1 MIDTPEAPPAS
12 DEGATVQGTDGR
24 AAHFNKPAVEALA
37 KADVPSSDN
46 VVTNGLSPL
55 VGDEKKQ
62 AAIITKDSR
71 GLEKALRELGYEYRY
86 NSRAA
91 QFQVSAHTDHGWQ
104 EITDRK
110 DADLREIIAN
120 RFKFASKANRVRAWF
135 GAVSWA
141 DAVNALAYRVEV
153 DPFVDWLVSL
163 PEWDETPR
171 LYGWLRQLFNVE
183 EPEDRE
189 SLARRLVSWASQAIL
204 LGAVARAFVPGFK
217 IDEMIVLIG
226 PQGCGKSTAIQWLLP
241 AAERDEWFNDGL
253 HLASD
258 RKEQAEA
265 LQGIVYCE
273 ASEMAGTNRAELEAL
288 KAFLSRT
295 NDRVRLV
302 WRRNPESMPRRSI
315 IVGTTNDHHPLPNDP
330 TGNRRFV
337 PVVVRPREGGAEGV
351 RRYLDSNRLQLWA
364 EAMWAWKRRDNID
377 VHPWLPAELKQTQ
390 ENVNEVHRRSDELLE
405 NKLDD
410 WLTIAPRDGFELSLA
425 AVGCLL
431 IDNKHM
437 AANLSRRDALR
448 LSSALRNAGYDKQH
462 KRIDGRRAYVWNRID

>member
-1 MIDTPEAPPAS
+1 MTPPAAS
-12 DEGATVQGTDGR
+12 V
-24 AAHFNKPAVEALA
+24 AA
-37 KADVPSSDN
+37 
-46 VVTNGLSPL
+46 NGLSPL
-55 VGDEKKQ
+55 TGDEKKQ

-110 DADLREIIAN
+110 DADLREIIAD

-171 LYGWLRQLFNVE
+171 LYGWLRKLFNVE
-183 EPEDRE
+183 EPEDRD
-189 SLARRLVSWASQAIL
+189 SPARRLVSWASQAIL

-217 IDEMIVLIG
+217 IDEMVVLIG

-253 HLASD
+253 HLAD
-258 RKEQAEA
+258 QRKEQAEA

-302 WRRNPESMPRRSI
+302 WRRNPESMPRRAI
-315 IVGTTNDHHPLPNDP
+315 IIGTTNDHHPLPNDP

-337 PVVVRPREGGAEGV
+337 PIVVQPGEGGAEGV
-351 RRYLDSNRLQLWA
+351 RRYLGREPA
-364 EAMWAWKRRDNID
+364 AAMGR
-377 VHPWLPAELKQTQ
+377 
-390 ENVNEVHRRSDELLE
+390 
-405 NKLDD
+405 
-410 WLTIAPRDGFELSLA
+410 GY
-425 AVGCLL
+425 VGME
-431 IDNKHM
+431 KTRH
-437 AANLSRRDALR
+437 
-448 LSSALRNAGYDKQH
+448 H
-462 KRIDGRRAYVWNRID
+462 